1 MSTFLL
7 PEIMK
12 LKGHHVKRSR
22 GQVIQTHDEN
32 NSCSYIQ
39 AGYVKRYHISRQGN
53 INVQSIYGPSDFFP
67 LTHAFTVLLE
77 QPIYQGDEQYYYE
90 AMTDVR
96 LYSISGRS
104 LRESTDNDP
113 RLYKEVLGHAGIR
126 LKSNIQKLE
135 NIALKDAGNRVAHCL
150 VYYSKRFGKQ
160 INNQIEFEVPL
171 KQQDIADILNIS
183 RETVTRS
190 MSSLRAKGL
199 ITTKDGI
206 IVHDL
211 NKLKLVYL

>member
-1 MSTFLL
+1 
-7 PEIMK
+7 MK
-12 LKGHHVKRSR
+12 TKGFHIKRFR
-22 GQVIQTHDEN
+22 GQVIQTHDDN

-39 AGYVKRYHISRQGN
+39 AGYIRRYYISRQGN

-77 QPIYQGDEQYYYE
+77 QQIYEGDEQYYYE

-104 LRESTDNDP
+104 LRESADNDP
-113 RLYKEVLGHAGIR
+113 RLYKEVLAHAGIR
-126 LKSNIQKLE
+126 LRSNIQKLE

-150 VYYSKRFGKQ
+150 VYYARRFGIQ
-160 INNQIEFEVPL
+160 SDGQIEFDVPL
-171 KQQDIADILNIS
+171 KQQDIADILNLS

-190 MSSLRAKGL
+190 MIKLRADGL
-199 ITTKDGI
+199 ISTNNRI

-211 NKLKLVYL
+211 DKLKLVYL